1 MKIPKW
7 QHKLAR
13 DYKREKLVSYFLKN
27 TTKTYL
33 YRLKISDK
41 LKLSMSFSL
50 KHFFISVAI
59 STKVASAPLR
69 NLKKAEIIEKLY
81 FQQIPV
87 TTRNDTVRKY
97 PLKE

>member
-1 MKIPKW
+1 
-7 QHKLAR
+7 
-13 DYKREKLVSYFLKN
+13 
-27 TTKTYL
+27 
-33 YRLKISDK
+33 
-41 LKLSMSFSL
+41 MSFSL

-97 PLKE
+97 PLKD